1 MEAKELREK
10 TMDQLN
16 ETLEALKK
24 EGFNLR
30 FQQATGQVENTAQMR
45 RARRDVARV
54 KTIINEKSAIAVE
67 EQGKQ
72 QMPKRILQGNVTSD
86 KKPANGNRS
95 SRAEVQTPCIKK
107 DYKKLKKNIEHM
119 MKEIYLK
126 SAIWSAFKSALLSQ
140 NQNAG
145 K

>member
-1 MEAKELREK
+1 MMEAKELREK

-67 EQGKQ
+67 EQGK
-72 QMPKRILQGNVTSD
+72 
-86 KKPANGNRS
+86 
-95 SRAEVQTPCIKK
+95 
-107 DYKKLKKNIEHM
+107 
-119 MKEIYLK
+119 
-126 SAIWSAFKSALLSQ
+126 
-140 NQNAG
+140 
-145 K
+145 